1 MDDFELLRNVT
12 FGQYIPQ
19 NSTIHALDPRV
30 KLLGAIFLL
39 IALVVSTSLIAMLLS
54 IVILL
59 ALTALALIPL
69 SYALGALRP
78 VWPFML
84 ILVVLQLLFF
94 PGISETGCET
104 IWQWHFLHITTC
116 SVHLALVSLARFI
129 ALMLLINLLTLST
142 SLNEITHG
150 AEHLLRPLGHIGL
163 PAHEL
168 ALVLALS
175 LRFVPLL
182 AEETERI
189 MKAQAARG
197 ADFGHGRWGF
207 VQRAKRLLPLL
218 IPLFIT
224 SLDRAEDL
232 AVAMEARC
240 YGGSTGRTYW
250 VQLKSR
256 PTDYVALILVIL
268 LSTILLAIPPI
279 R

>member
-1 MDDFELLRNVT
+1 VEDFELLRNVT
-12 FGQYIPQ
+12 FGQFVPQ
-19 NSTIHALDPRV
+19 DSTIHHLDPRV

-39 IALVVSTSLIAMLLS
+39 VALVVSASLTAMLLS
-54 IVILL
+54 IVVLL
-59 ALTALALIPL
+59 GLTALALIPL

-84 ILVVLQLLFF
+84 ILVALQLLFF
-94 PGISETGCET
+94 PGLSESGCET
-104 IWQWHFLHITTC
+104 LWQWHFLHITTC

-197 ADFGHGRWGF
+197 ADFGRGRWGF
-207 VQRAKRLLPLL
+207 IQRARRLLPLL

-224 SLDRAEDL
+224 SLDRAEDM

-240 YGGSTGRTYW
+240 YGGSMGRTYW

-256 PTDYVALILVIL
+256 PTDYIALIIVIF
-268 LSTILLAIPPI
+268 LSAVVLAVP
-279 R
+279 